1 MSDTE
6 YDENGAAEEFVEL
19 DLDKTLTW
27 TGNAVIVQRG
37 TVFRMPL
44 LVPYPSVL
52 AIQFEV
58 EGGYDIEFSLTFKD
72 DHEQDSSVLVEPV
85 RVSDREGQLDI
96 DTTGVCEIIWS
107 NEHSWISS
115 KTLSYQLQL
124 APKLDVRWRKR
135 QLAALTAATDF
146 RMLAAVEM
154 AEKVE
159 EDLRSLKTRTADLQQ
174 SASGAKERTASAH
187 AKHERYL
194 SHVRRLEEE
203 VAAAK
208 QHADAAAQELK
219 AAHAAEAAAH
229 RSLVALQRVRQIDD
243 GLTPVLSQTLEHCD
257 EQLAALYGAYAG
269 SLYAPEEGEEA
280 AAEESGG
287 VLLDRA
293 EFLHFLQDFELLGRG
308 TPPQLL
314 CGVFSGCPQQLT
326 PAQFRRCFARA
337 ALALAPEMLSE
348 LEHADAAPRDPD
360 SQPPTPT
367 GPQKGADGNAVSP
380 PPTPKGASKGA
391 DSDAMQPLD
400 KLLWLLR
407 MLSEKARWVKLP
419 VLEVRRRGAALRA
432 IAELEAALDSLGL
445 ESQSEGCA
453 SCRGSRPVSRVF
465 NAAGSESEREA
476 RG

>member
-1 MSDTE
+1 MTP
-6 YDENGAAEEFVEL
+6 ALL
-19 DLDKTLTW
+19 D
-27 TGNAVIVQRG
+27 A
-37 TVFRMPL
+37 
-44 LVPYPSVL
+44 
-52 AIQFEV
+52 
-58 EGGYDIEFSLTFKD
+58 
-72 DHEQDSSVLVEPV
+72 
-85 RVSDREGQLDI
+85 
-96 DTTGVCEIIWS
+96 
-107 NEHSWISS
+107 
-115 KTLSYQLQL
+115 QL

-314 CGVFSGCPQQLT
+314 CGVFSGCPPPAASAAPPHPPHPPTT
-326 PAQFRRCFARA
+326 PRLARA
-337 ALALAPEMLSE
+337 
-348 LEHADAAPRDPD
+348 
-360 SQPPTPT
+360 
-367 GPQKGADGNAVSP
+367 GARS
-380 PPTPKGASKGA
+380 S
-391 DSDAMQPLD
+391 
-400 KLLWLLR
+400 
-407 MLSEKARWVKLP
+407 
-419 VLEVRRRGAALRA
+419 
-432 IAELEAALDSLGL
+432 
-445 ESQSEGCA
+445 
-453 SCRGSRPVSRVF
+453 
-465 NAAGSESEREA
+465 
-476 RG
+476 